1 MDNRLMKDRRRIPA
15 TLLGLCL
22 AAAITAGQ
30 EPPVQ
35 PVPPVTFKMDINY
48 VDVSVRVLDDQGN
61 FVPNLKAADFRILED
76 KKPQAI
82 TAFGLVTMPL
92 ERPEK
97 PLYLARPVDADV
109 VTNARANEGRFYVLA
124 LDDLH
129 TDPLR
134 SQRVRSAARK
144 FIEENLGVNDLAAVT
159 IIGRSDA
166 AQELTGNRRLLLAA
180 IDKFLGQQPPSATL
194 EKIDAYNRGVSI
206 GAIDPGGDV
215 SDRYLQER
223 MANARRT
230 FRSLARLTDWMG
242 GVHGRRKALVYF
254 SEGFGY
260 DITDVFGGLDSATQ
274 PMKPDVM
281 ELFDNT
287 REVITAATRNDVNI
301 YAVDPRGLSAA
312 GDELIETGNL
322 ADAGMPLNADDP
334 NFGNNSGT
342 FRTDLGTQSLRRE
355 LETAQGNLRMLSE
368 ATGGFATLNSNDFTT
383 AFSRIVDDNSSYYV
397 LGYYSTN
404 EKRDGKYRAIDVR
417 VTSRPGLVVRARK
430 GYLAPRVKKQ
440 TSAVATD
447 DAPAVSAQLR
457 DLLRSP
463 VPVRG
468 LTFGATA
475 ATFKGPS
482 TNNAN
487 DTVMVTV
494 EVGGKDLGL
503 VAKDGLLTGNL
514 AVALAVVDGD
524 GKLRA
529 SAAPTLALKF
539 RQETYNQVIQSG
551 SFRIVAQFALPPG
564 RYQLRAAAL
573 ASDGKNSG
581 AVQYDLDVP
590 DFTKPRVSLSGVA
603 LASSRSRLWPSAA
616 DKHLDER
623 LPESTTQREFTSD
636 EELELYV
643 EAYDNQPGPVHQ
655 VDISSTVR
663 ASDGHVVFTSEQ
675 PSTSGQAQS
684 SRGLSTRIPLK
695 ALSPGLYVLT
705 VEARSRLG
713 NAEPVS
719 QLVQFRIR

>member
-1 MDNRLMKDRRRIPA
+1 MNDRRQLPA
-15 TLLGLCL
+15 TFVGLCL
-22 AAAITAGQ
+22 ATAVIAAQA
-30 EPPVQ
+30 PPVQ

-61 FVPNLKAADFRILED
+61 FVPNLKAGDFRILED
-76 KKPQAI
+76 KKPQSI
-82 TAFGLVTMPL
+82 TAFGLVTIPF

-97 PLYLARPVDADV
+97 PLYLPQPVDSDA
-109 VTNARANEGRFYVLA
+109 VTNARANEGRLYVLA

-134 SQRVRSAARK
+134 SQRVKNAARK
-144 FIEENLGVNDLAAVT
+144 FIEEDLGANDLAAVT
-159 IIGRSDA
+159 IIGRADA

-180 IDKFLGQQPPSATL
+180 IDKFLGQQPRSSTL
-194 EKIDAYNRGVSI
+194 ERIEAYNRGVSI

-215 SDRYLQER
+215 SDKYLPER

-242 GVHGRRKALVYF
+242 SVHGRRKALLYF

-274 PMKPDVM
+274 PRKADVLD
-281 ELFDNT
+281 LFDNT

-301 YAVDPRGLSAA
+301 YAVDPRGLSAG
-312 GDELIETGNL
+312 GDELIETGNV
-322 ADAGMPLNADDP
+322 ADAGMPLNADDA

-342 FRTDLGTQSLRRE
+342 FRTDLGTRSVLRE

-417 VTSRPGLVVRARK
+417 VSNRPGLVVRARK

-440 TSAVATD
+440 TSAAATD
-447 DAPAVSAQLR
+447 DTPAVSAQLR
-457 DLLRSP
+457 ELLRSP

-475 ATFKGPS
+475 ATFKAPS
-482 TNNAN
+482 PNTVNNVN
-487 DTVMVTV
+487 NTVMVTV

-503 VAKDGLLTGNL
+503 AARDGLFTGNL

-529 SAAPTLALKF
+529 SAAPTLALRF
-539 RQETYNQVIQSG
+539 RQETFSQVVQSG
-551 SFRIVAQFALPPG
+551 NFRIVAQFALPPG

-573 ASDGKNSG
+573 GADGKNSG

-590 DFTKPRVSLSGVA
+590 DFTKPRLSLSNVA
-603 LASSRSRLWPSAA
+603 LSSSRSRVWPSAA

-623 LPESTTQREFTSD
+623 LPESTAQREFSSD
-636 EELELYV
+636 EELEMYV
-643 EAYDNQPGPVHQ
+643 EAYDNQATPSPSHQ
-655 VDISSTVR
+655 VDITTTVR
-663 ASDGHVVFTSEQ
+663 ASDGRVMFTNGQGQSG
-675 PSTSGQAQS
+675 GQAQTG
-684 SRGLSTRIPLK
+684 RGVSTRIPLK
-695 ALSPGLYVLT
+695 GFSPGLYVLT

-719 QLVQFRIR
+719 QLVPFRVR